1 MSPQKLILWCYLC
14 WYLAMATL
22 YFDPSPKLW
31 VSSAGLSV
39 LIGIALNLATRLS
52 ATPRDAWIIF
62 RVVLIPFCVSS
73 YSALIKDRGF
83 ILIFPPS
90 FRELAVGLT
99 ACAFMICLHLVCR
112 LIETA
117 RPSVRL

>member
-1 MSPQKLILWCYLC
+1 
-14 WYLAMATL
+14 MATL
-22 YFDPSPKLW
+22 YFDPAPKLW

-39 LIGIALNLATRLS
+39 LIGIALNLAARLS

-73 YSALIKDRGF
+73 YSALIEDRGF

-99 ACAFMICLHLVCR
+99 ACAFVICLHLVCR